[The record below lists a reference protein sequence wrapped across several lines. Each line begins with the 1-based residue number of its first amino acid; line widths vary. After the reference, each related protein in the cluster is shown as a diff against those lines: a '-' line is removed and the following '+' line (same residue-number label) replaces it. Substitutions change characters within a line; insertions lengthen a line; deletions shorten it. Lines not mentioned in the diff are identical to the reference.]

1 MINKNYFM
9 FFFLILL
16 GFNANAQQQPVQL
29 KITGNVKDKA
39 GIAMPSVSV
48 FVQGTKLGVSTD
60 SKGNYTI
67 QVADE
72 KSVLVFSYTGF
83 ISQNRTVGKNRIIDI
98 VFAEDQR
105 GLNEVVVIGYGTQ
118 KRGDVISAITSVK
131 GNELQNIPVTN
142 LDAMMQGKA
151 AGVQVV
157 QNSGAPGDEAYL
169 RIRGS
174 GSLFGENRPL
184 YVIDGVPMN
193 NLSAGPGPQSTD
205 GQRVSAQNDIN
216 PNDIESVEILKDA
229 AAAAIYGSRGGNGVI
244 LITTK
249 KGALGKAKFNFSMY
263 TGAAEVTKR
272 LDLLNGEEYVQLIKE
287 GQANGA
293 QPVDNAIVNTG
304 VNTNWQNEVFRSAPV
319 SNYAL
324 SVSGGT
330 DKATYY
336 VSGSYLDQKGTIIGQ
351 KFKRLNGRVN
361 FDAKA
366 TDKLKIGANINGS
379 HSVNNRRDG
388 GFSNQSILTLALV
401 QNPNNPVYNPD
412 GTYYKDSKGRL
423 NPVLVGNELR
433 FIAET
438 DRYVGNAYG
447 NYTLGKGLQFKS
459 SIGFDHLGITDDRYL
474 SRLVNSG
481 GNASGSLSVYSV
493 MLWVNENTLSYNKTF
508 NKNHKL
514 TALLG
519 QSYQESATRRIG
531 AAGNTNSTDII
542 EAITGFTNRTEASD
556 YRSRWAIVSYFGRA
570 GYAYKDRFLFEGAL
584 RIDGSS
590 RFGLNKQF
598 GYFPSVSGG
607 WKVSNEAFMKKQ
619 HTISN
624 LKLRA
629 SIGVTGNNEGL
640 GNDFP
645 SLATYNVGANYGTLA
660 GIAPSS
666 LSNVDL
672 SWESTTQTNLGLDFG
687 LFKDRINVVVD
698 AYRKITNDLIFKL
711 ELPFTSGFSRTFG
724 ANIGQMKNEG
734 LEFQLNSRN
743 LVGKFTWTTDFN
755 ISFNRNKITDLPLT
769 VEGDPRSADFSEG
782 LPNSFNTTSPTSIF
796 RVGESVGSFFGYRNL
811 GVDPATG
818 DFIYEDITGD
828 GVVTTADR
836 QIVGNA
842 LPIHTGG
849 ITNTFGYK
857 GFDLSVFFYWS
868 YGNDVYNQTR
878 NVLERMSSL
887 NNGNKNV
894 LRRWTPQNTIT
905 DVPKAIWGDP
915 AGADGLTN
923 AEVSQRFIEDGSFLR
938 LKNVT
943 LGYALPAA
951 FQKRMKLS
959 GARFYVSAQNLFT
972 VTNYSGYDPE
982 VQNQQFKNSQL
993 GIDWASQPQPRTLMF
1008 GFSLGF

>member
-1 MINKNYFM
+1 MINRIYSI
-9 FFFLILL
+9 FFFLIFL
-16 GFNANAQQQPVQL
+16 GFHVSARQTVAIKVS
-29 KITGNVKDKA
+29 GNVKDNA
-39 GIAMPSVSV
+39 GIVMPSVSV
-48 FVQGTKLGVSTD
+48 YVQGTKQGVSTD
-60 SKGNYTI
+60 AKGNYTI
-67 QVADE
+67 QVANE
-72 KSVLVFSYTGF
+72 QAVLVFSYTGYV
-83 ISQNRTVGKNRIIDI
+83 SQRRTVGKNRIID
-98 VFAEDQR
+98 VALAEDLK
-105 GLNEVVVIGYGTQ
+105 GLNEVVVVGYGTQ

-131 GNELQNIPVTN
+131 GSELQNIPVTN
-142 LDAMMQGKA
+142 FDAVMQGKA

-193 NLSAGPGPQSTD
+193 NIAAGAGPQSTD

-216 PNDIESVEILKDA
+216 PNDIESVEVLKDA

-249 KGALGKAKFNFSMY
+249 KGAMGKAKFNLNMY
-263 TGAAEVTKR
+263 TGAASVTRR
-272 LDLLNGEEYVQLIKE
+272 LDLLNGEEYAQLIKE
-287 GQANGA
+287 SRANGN
-293 QPVDNAIVNTG
+293 QPVDNDIINTG
-304 VNTNWQNEVFRSAPV
+304 INTNWQDAVFRTAPV

-324 SVSGGT
+324 SVAGGT

-336 VSGSYLDQKGTIIGQ
+336 VSGSYFDQKGTIIGQ
-351 KFKRLNGRVN
+351 KFNRLNGRVN

-366 TDKLKIGANINGS
+366 TDNLKIGANINGS
-379 HSVNNRRDG
+379 HSLNNRRDG
-388 GFSNQSILTLALV
+388 GFSGQSILTLALV

-412 GTYYKDSKGRL
+412 GTYFRDSKGRL
-423 NPVLVGNELR
+423 NPVMLANKLR

-438 DRYVGNAYG
+438 DRYVGNTYA
-447 NYTLGKGLQFKS
+447 NYTIAKGLQFKS
-459 SIGFDHLGITDDRYL
+459 SVGFDRLSITDDRYL
-474 SRLVNSG
+474 SREVNNG
-481 GNASGSLSVYSV
+481 GNASGALSVYSV

-570 GYAYKDRFLFEGAL
+570 GYAYKDRFLVESAL

-590 RFGLNKQF
+590 RFGKNKQF

-607 WKVSNEAFMKKQ
+607 WKMSNEAFMKKQ

-645 SLATYNVGANYGTLA
+645 SLATYNVGANYGSLA

-672 SWESTTQTNLGLDFG
+672 SWESTTQTNLGLDLG
-687 LFKDRINVVVD
+687 LFKDRINIVVD
-698 AYRKITNDLIFKL
+698 AYKKVTNDLIFKL
-711 ELPFTSGFSRTFG
+711 ELPYTSGFNRTFG
-724 ANIGQMKNEG
+724 ANIGQMKNDG

-743 LVGKFTWTTDFN
+743 LVGKFTWSTDFN
-755 ISFNRNKITDLPLT
+755 ISFNRNKITYLPLT
-769 VEGDPRSADFSEG
+769 VEGDPRSADFTEG
-782 LPNSFNTTSPTSIF
+782 LPNAFNTTNPTSIF

-811 GVDPATG
+811 GINPATG
-818 DFIYEDITGD
+818 NFIYEDITGD
-828 GVVTTADR
+828 GVVSTADR

-842 LPIHTGG
+842 LPVHTGG
-849 ITNTFGYK
+849 ITNTLGYK

-887 NNGNKNV
+887 NNGNKNT
-894 LRRWTPQNTIT
+894 LRRWTPQYTVT

-915 AGADGLTN
+915 ANADGLTN

-943 LGYALPAA
+943 LGYALPSA

-959 GARFYVSAQNLFT
+959 NARFYVSAQNLFT
-972 VTNYSGYDPE
+972 ITNYSGYDPE

-993 GIDWASQPQPRTLMF
+993 GIDWASQPQPRTLMC

>member
-1 MINKNYFM
+1 MTYKNYLIVFL
-9 FFFLILL
+9 LILP
-16 GFNANAQQQPVQL
+16 GVKGYAQLPAGQL
-29 KITGNVKDKA
+29 KITGNVKDKT
-39 GIAMPSVSV
+39 GTVMPGVSV
-48 FVQGTKLGVSTD
+48 FVQGTRQGGPTD
-60 SKGNYTI
+60 ANGKYSI
-67 QVADE
+67 QVAGE
-72 KSVLVFSYTGF
+72 KSVLVFAYTGF
-83 ISQNRTVGKNRIIDI
+83 VSRQRTVGKDRVIDM
-98 VFAEDQR
+98 VLSEDQK
-105 GLNEVVVIGYGTQ
+105 GLNEVVIIGYGTS

-131 GNELQNIPVTN
+131 GSDLQQIPVTN
-142 LDAMMQGKA
+142 LDAVMQGKA
-151 AGVQVV
+151 AGVQVI

-193 NLSAGPGPQSTD
+193 NISAGSGPQSTD

-249 KGALGKAKFNFSMY
+249 KGALGKAKFNFNMY
-263 TGAAEVTKR
+263 TGVAEVRKR
-272 LDLLNGEEYVQLIKE
+272 LSLLNGAEYAQLIKE
-287 GQANGA
+287 ERANGG
-293 QPVDNAIVNTG
+293 QPVENDIINTG
-304 VNTNWQNEVFRSAPV
+304 VNTNWQDQVFRPAPI

-330 DKATYY
+330 DKASYY
-336 VSGSYLDQKGTIIGQ
+336 ASGSYFDQKGTIIGQ
-351 KFKRLNGRVN
+351 KFKRLNGRIN

-366 TDKLKIGANINGS
+366 TDELKIGANVTGS
-379 HSVNNRRDG
+379 HSMNHRRDG
-388 GFSNQSILTLALV
+388 SFSNQSVLTLALV

-412 GTYYKDSKGRL
+412 GSYYMDAKGRL
-423 NPVLVGNELR
+423 NPVMMGNELR

-438 DRYVGNAYG
+438 DRYVGNVYG
-447 NYTLGKGLQFKS
+447 NYTLAKGLQFKS
-459 SIGFDHLGITDDRYL
+459 SIGFDHLSITDDRYL
-474 SRLVNSG
+474 SRLVNNGS
-481 GNASGSLSVYSV
+481 NASGSLSVYSV
-493 MLWVNENTLSYNKTF
+493 MLWVNENTLSYNKTL
-508 NKNHKL
+508 NKHHKL

-519 QSYQESATRRIG
+519 QSYQESATRRIA

-542 EAITGFTNRTEASD
+542 ESITGFTNRTEASD
-556 YRSRWAIVSYFGRA
+556 YRSKWAIVSYFGRA
-570 GYAYKDRFLFEGAL
+570 GYTYKDRFLFESAL

-590 RFGLNKQF
+590 RFGKHKRF

-607 WKVSNEAFMKKQ
+607 WKISNEAFMKKQ
-619 HTISN
+619 EVISN

-640 GNDFP
+640 GTDFP
-645 SLATYNVGANYGTLA
+645 SLATYNAGTNYGTLPGVAA
-660 GIAPSS
+660 GS
-666 LSNVDL
+666 LSNADL

-698 AYRKITNDLIFKL
+698 AYRKVTNDLIFKL
-711 ELPFTSGFSRTFG
+711 ELPYSSGFSRTFG
-724 ANIGQMKNEG
+724 ANIGQMRNDG
-734 LEFQLNSRN
+734 LEFQVNSRN
-743 LVGKFTWTTDFN
+743 LLGKFSWTTDFN
-755 ISFNRNKITDLPLT
+755 ISFNRNKITHLPLT
-769 VEGDPRSADFSEG
+769 VAGDPRSADFTEG
-782 LPNSFNTTSPTSIF
+782 LPNSFNTTNPTSIF
-796 RVGESVGSFFGYRNL
+796 RIGEPVGSFFGYRNL
-811 GVDPATG
+811 GVDPLTG

-828 GVVTTADR
+828 GAVTTADR

-842 LPIHTGG
+842 LPLHTGG

-887 NNGNKNV
+887 NNGNKHV
-894 LRRWTPQNTIT
+894 LRRWTPGNTLT
-905 DVPKAIWGDP
+905 NVPKAIWGDP
-915 AGADGLTN
+915 AGTDGLTN

-938 LKNVT
+938 LKNIT
-943 LGYALPAA
+943 LGYALPSA

-959 GARFYVSAQNLFT
+959 NARFYVSAQNLFT